1 MSKGCII
8 AAVIGAVIVGVLLI
22 GFFIYQSTYNTI
34 ITMDENVKAK
44 FGNVQAQYQRR
55 MDLIPNLV
63 EVVKGYAAHE
73 RETLEAVIQARAQA
87 TQTKLDINSA
97 ESLAK
102 FQAAQGNMMQAL
114 SRLMVVVENYP
125 DLKANQNFLDLQAQL
140 EGTEN
145 RIGIARRR
153 YIESVQGFN
162 DLVNVPPTSWTNSLF
177 YHKKPKAQFTA
188 TTTGAEKAPEVKF

>member
-73 RETLEAVIQARAQA
+73 RGTLEAVVQARAQA

>member
-55 MDLIPNLV
+55 ADLIPNLV

-73 RETLEAVIQARAQA
+73 RGTLEAVVQARAQA
-87 TQTKLDINSA
+87 TQTKVDLNSA
-97 ESLAK
+97 ESLK
-102 FQAAQGNMMQAL
+102 QFQAAQGSLSQAL

-145 RIGIARRR
+145 RIKQARTD
-153 YIESVQGFN
+153 YNEAVQGYNSYTRKFI
-162 DLVNVPPTSWTNSLF
+162 VNIFFGGKFPA
-177 YHKKPKAQFTA
+177 KPYFEAEA
-188 TTTGAEKAPEVKF
+188 GADKAPKVKF

>member
-55 MDLIPNLV
+55 SDLIPNLV

-73 RETLEAVIQARAQA
+73 RGTLEAVVQARAQA
-87 TQTKLDINSA
+87 TQTRLDVNSA
-97 ESLAK
+97 ESLK
-102 FQAAQGNMMQAL
+102 QFQAAQGSLTQAL

-145 RIGIARRR
+145 RIKQAR
-153 YIESVQGFN
+153 YDYNEAVQGYNSYTRKFI
-162 DLVNVPPTSWTNSLF
+162 VNMFVGGQFPA
-177 YHKKPKAQFTA
+177 KPYFEAEA
-188 TTTGAEKAPEVKF
+188 GADKAPKVKF

>member
-73 RETLEAVIQARAQA
+73 RGTLEAVVQARAQA

-97 ESLAK
+97 ESMAK

-145 RIGIARRR
+145 RIKQAR
-153 YIESVQGFN
+153 YDYNEAVQGYNSYTRKFF
-162 DLVNVPPTSWTNSLF
+162 VNLF
-177 YHKKPKAQFTA
+177 FGGQFPAKPYFEAEA
-188 TTTGAEKAPEVKF
+188 GADQAPKVKF

>member
-73 RETLEAVIQARAQA
+73 RGTLEAVVQARAQA

-145 RIGIARRR
+145 RIKQAR
-153 YIESVQGFN
+153 YDYNEAVQGYNSYTRKFF
-162 DLVNVPPTSWTNSLF
+162 VNLF
-177 YHKKPKAQFTA
+177 FGGQFPAKPYFEAEA
-188 TTTGAEKAPEVKF
+188 GADQAPKVKF

>member
-34 ITMDENVKAK
+34 ISMDENVKAK

-55 MDLIPNLV
+55 SDLIPNLV

-73 RETLEAVIQARAQA
+73 RGTLEAVVQARAQA

-97 ESLAK
+97 ESMK
-102 FQAAQGNMMQAL
+102 QFQAAQGSLTQAL
-114 SRLMVVVENYP
+114 SRLMVVVESYP

-145 RIGIARRR
+145 RIKQARVD
-153 YIESVQGFN
+153 YNEAVQGYNSYTRKFI
-162 DLVNVPPTSWTNSLF
+162 VNIFFGGQFPA
-177 YHKKPKAQFTA
+177 KPYFEAEA
-188 TTTGAEKAPEVKF
+188 GAETAPKVKF